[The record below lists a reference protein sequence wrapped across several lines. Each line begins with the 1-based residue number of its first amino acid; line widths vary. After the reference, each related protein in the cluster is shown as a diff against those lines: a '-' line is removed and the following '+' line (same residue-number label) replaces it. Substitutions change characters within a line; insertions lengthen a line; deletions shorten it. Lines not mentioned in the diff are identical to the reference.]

1 VSLEPCA
8 HHGQTGPCAQ
18 ALIDAGVARVVSA
31 LEDPDPRVAGRGHA
45 MLRSAGIDVK
55 TGVMTEQ
62 ARALNAGFLSRIQA
76 GRPYVTLKIASTIDG
91 RIALPSGESQWITGQ
106 AARAHVHLMR
116 AQHDA
121 VMTGI
126 GTVLADDPELNCRLP
141 GVDHSR
147 SVRVVVDT
155 RGRLPATSKLAQSAA
170 RQPVWCMVSDE
181 KKAAF
186 AVRGVD
192 VLGVPAG
199 DGGLDLGAGLKI
211 LAAEGLT
218 RVLVEAGGKLAASLL
233 KAKLVDELL
242 WYRAPS
248 VMGDG
253 LGAVGGL
260 GLALLSDMPRFARQ
274 DTLRLGDDVLETY
287 RIGT

>member
-1 VSLEPCA
+1 
-8 HHGQTGPCAQ
+8 
-18 ALIDAGVARVVSA
+18 
-31 LEDPDPRVAGRGHA
+31 
-45 MLRSAGIDVK
+45 MLRAAGIDVA
-55 TGVMTEQ
+55 TGVMSEQ
-62 ARALNAGFLSRIQA
+62 ARALNAGFLSRIQT
-76 GRPYVTLKIASTIDG
+76 GRPHVTLKIASTIDG
-91 RIALPSGESQWITGQ
+91 RIALPSGESRWITGP

-141 GVDHSR
+141 GVDHAR
-147 SVRVVVDT
+147 AVRIVVDT

-170 RQPVWCMVSDE
+170 RQPVWCLVSDQA
-181 KKAAF
+181 KAS
-186 AVRGVD
+186 VSLRGVD

-199 DGGLDLGAGLKI
+199 DGGLDLDAGLRI

-233 KAKLVDELL
+233 KGKLVDELL

-253 LGAVGGL
+253 HGAVAAL
-260 GLALLSDMPRFARQ
+260 GLAQLSDMPRFARQ
-274 DTLRLGDDVLETY
+274 ESIRLGDDVLETY
-287 RIGT
+287 RIVT